1 MKYEFVPF
9 PQRKP
14 LRWPNGK
21 RLAVMITTNL
31 EYWDA
36 TKDTPKPF
44 YPGGPGIVGGDLPG
58 NVYDNPNYTWREYGQ
73 RVGVWRMFD
82 IFDEFGVPS
91 TCTMNAKMGLERRA
105 VIDAAL
111 KRGWEIVA
119 HNYVQTE
126 LLADYSFDETKER
139 EVIRETL
146 RVYKEVCGK
155 PAKGWLSSSLRC
167 TLNTVDILAEEG
179 LIFTTDLL
187 NDDQPYL
194 IETRS
199 GKTMVSIPYTS
210 EVNDFTVF
218 MRQGQDVNGAFAVFK
233 EQFDWLYQES
243 AKSGRFMNVG
253 LHPHVVGQPFR
264 IRALRD
270 FVAYC
275 QAIRRRLV
283 RHPRGDRRVVSQK
296 PSHPHRVMNIDAPL
310 ATARPGDPE
319 RRARQLR
326 SLIERSAPAIERD
339 RALPQELLAA
349 LFDAGLF
356 KMLLPRSCGGE
367 ESDPVTFVTAVE
379 EIAKA
384 DASTAWCVAQA
395 SGCSMAAAYIEP
407 AVAQEIFGRQRC
419 RCRLGPGRA
428 DGKSD
433 RCRRWVSR
441 HRDMVL
447 RQR

>member
-1 MKYEFVPF
+1 MKYPFVPISA
-9 PQRKP
+9 RKP

-82 IFDEFGVPS
+82 IFDKFGVPS

-105 VIDAAL
+105 VVDAAL

-126 LLADYSFDETKER
+126 LLADYSFDEAKER

-167 TLNTVDILAEEG
+167 TLNTIDIIAEEG

-194 IETRS
+194 VETRS
-199 GKTMVSIPYTS
+199 GKKIVSIPYTS

-218 MRQGQDVNGAFAVFK
+218 MRQGQDVDGGFNVFK
-233 EQFDWLYQES
+233 EQFDWLYRES
-243 AKSGRFMNVG
+243 ATTGRFMNIG
-253 LHPHVVGQPFR
+253 LHPHVIGQPFR
-264 IRALRD
+264 IRALHD
-270 FVAYC
+270 FIAYAKEFDDVWFATREEIAEWYLKNHHTPHAVT
-275 QAIRRRLV
+275 QRNAGLKNFEVLRGHHLAVIGLLNFLDQSILWSV
-283 RHPRGDRRVVSQK
+283 RFAG
-296 PSHPHRVMNIDAPL
+296 
-310 ATARPGDPE
+310 
-319 RRARQLR
+319 QLR
-326 SLIERSAPAIERD
+326 SMI
-339 RALPQELLAA
+339 
-349 LFDAGLF
+349 
-356 KMLLPRSCGGE
+356 
-367 ESDPVTFVTAVE
+367 SDE
-379 EIAKA
+379 Q
-384 DASTAWCVAQA
+384 S
-395 SGCSMAAAYIEP
+395 
-407 AVAQEIFGRQRC
+407 
-419 RCRLGPGRA
+419 RLHCIG
-428 DGKSD
+428 D
-433 RCRRWVSR
+433 
-441 HRDMVL
+441 L
-447 RQR
+447 RQFDRRRVMPAAKFRGGPRRCCGLHD

>member
-1 MKYEFVPF
+1 MKYDFVPI

-21 RLAVMITTNL
+21 RLALMITTNL
-31 EYWDA
+31 EYWDT

-82 IFDEFGVPS
+82 IFDQFDVPS

-126 LLADYSFDETKER
+126 LLADYSFDENKER

-194 IETRS
+194 VDTRS
-199 GKTMVSIPYTS
+199 GKKIVSIPYTS

-218 MRQGQDVNGAFAVFK
+218 MRQGQDVNGGFAVFK
-233 EQFDWLYQES
+233 EQFDWLYRES
-243 AKSGRFMNVG
+243 AKTGRMMNIGV
-253 LHPHVVGQPFR
+253 HPHVIGQPFR
-264 IRALRD
+264 IRALHD
-270 FVAYC
+270 FLAY
-275 QAIRRRLV
+275 AREFDDV
-283 RHPRGDRRVVSQK
+283 WF
-296 PSHPHRVMNIDAPL
+296 
-310 ATARPGDPE
+310 ATR
-319 RRARQLR
+319 
-326 SLIERSAPAIERD
+326 
-339 RALPQELLAA
+339 
-349 LFDAGLF
+349 
-356 KMLLPRSCGGE
+356 
-367 ESDPVTFVTAVE
+367 E
-379 EIAKA
+379 EIAEWYLKNHHTHI
-384 DASTAWCVAQA
+384 S
-395 SGCSMAAAYIEP
+395 
-407 AVAQEIFGRQRC
+407 
-419 RCRLGPGRA
+419 
-428 DGKSD
+428 
-433 RCRRWVSR
+433 
-441 HRDMVL
+441 
-447 RQR
+447 

>member
-31 EYWDA
+31 EYWDT

-105 VIDAAL
+105 VIDAAV

-126 LLADYSFDETKER
+126 LLADYSFDEAKER

-194 IETRS
+194 IQTRS
-199 GKTMVSIPYTS
+199 GKDDGVDPLH
-210 EVNDFTVF
+210 VG
-218 MRQGQDVNGAFAVFK
+218 GQ
-233 EQFDWLYQES
+233 
-243 AKSGRFMNVG
+243 
-253 LHPHVVGQPFR
+253 
-264 IRALRD
+264 
-270 FVAYC
+270 
-275 QAIRRRLV
+275 RL
-283 RHPRGDRRVVSQK
+283 
-296 PSHPHRVMNIDAPL
+296 HRVHAPG
-310 ATARPGDPE
+310 P
-319 RRARQLR
+319 
-326 SLIERSAPAIERD
+326 
-339 RALPQELLAA
+339 
-349 LFDAGLF
+349 
-356 KMLLPRSCGGE
+356 
-367 ESDPVTFVTAVE
+367 
-379 EIAKA
+379 
-384 DASTAWCVAQA
+384 
-395 SGCSMAAAYIEP
+395 
-407 AVAQEIFGRQRC
+407 GRQR
-419 RCRLGPGRA
+419 RLRGVQGAVRLA
-428 DGKSD
+428 LSGK
-433 RCRRWVSR
+433 
-441 HRDMVL
+441 
-447 RQR
+447 RQ